1 MLSKLLLQNFQS
13 HKHSELDL
21 DPGVNVII
29 GSSDSGKTAIIRALR
44 WLVWN
49 RPLGNEFQSDWGG
62 ATSVSVITNTG
73 EQVIRGQ
80 QENGTNKEYFVYPSP
95 GSNAFHLTA
104 FGTDVPKEVSE
115 VVNIDEVNLQSQ
127 LDSPFLLTESPGT
140 VAQYFNKIAKLDKI
154 DTGLQNVQKWIKEL
168 SKDIEYKNV
177 QLTEQNT
184 ELKKYD
190 NLDKIEIAVEV
201 LENQEKQ
208 LTNKQNQR
216 KQLAKLITN
225 IVAIEERI
233 TFVSRIIICEPIL
246 TKIFD
251 LREDIKIKEKERNKL
266 FDLVFDI
273 NTIHVQ
279 IKTKQK
285 LIVFKPDIDF
295 ILDNITLQKNK
306 IIDRAQLNKL
316 MKSINR
322 TNDNIQSNDKLI
334 SYTESIEAL
343 IENYK
348 TLSIYQSDKKRLSK
362 LITLI
367 NNINFDIKTA
377 NSNVASLNSMFVKE
391 MGDVCI
397 LCGTKLKKYNLVEK
411 NDPKS

>member
-13 HKHSELDL
+13 HRHSELDL

-44 WLVWN
+44 WLITN

-62 ATSVSVITNTG
+62 ETFVTVEIKEGDQITRKQNEKGNDKTY
-73 EQVIRGQ
+73 II
-80 QENGTNKEYFVYPSP
+80 NKTE
-95 GSNAFHLTA
+95 LTA
-104 FGTDVPKEVSE
+104 FGTDVPDDVSKIL
-115 VVNIDEVNLQSQ
+115 NIDEINLQSQ
-127 LDSPFLLTESPGT
+127 LDSPFLLTESPGN
-140 VAQYFNKIAKLDKI
+140 VAQHFNKIAKLDKI

-184 ELKKYD
+184 ELKKYE

-225 IVAIEERI
+225 IVVIEEKI
-233 TFVSRIIICEPIL
+233 EFVSRIIICEPIL
-246 TKIFD
+246 TKLFA
-251 LREDIKIKEKERNKL
+251 LREDIKIKKKEQEKLAEFIDDISQTNNDISANNKL
-266 FDLVFDI
+266 AA
-273 NTIHVQ
+273 
-279 IKTKQK
+279 
-285 LIVFKPDIDF
+285 FKPDIDS
-295 ILDNITLQKNK
+295 ILNTIVLKKNK
-306 IIDRAQLNKL
+306 IVDRNQLYKL
-316 MKSINR
+316 IYSLNR
-322 TNDNIQSNDKLI
+322 SNDNIQSNDKLI
-334 SYTESIEAL
+334 SCIESIEAL

-367 NNINFDIKTA
+367 NEINFDIKTA
-377 NSNVASLNSMFVKE
+377 NSNVTSLNYMFVKE
-391 MGDVCI
+391 MGDVCV
-397 LCGTKLKKYNLVEK
+397 LCGTKLNK
-411 NDPKS
+411 